1 MCVIRPSVICT
12 VSFIVGVISNM
23 ARRSMRLVEYGK
35 PFQLTNEEVPT
46 APKGG
51 AVVKTDYAGVCHSD
65 LHGADGDFGPFI
77 PLQVILG
84 HEIAGTVHDV
94 DPSADF
100 KVGDRV
106 MVYWTGGCGEC
117 KRCEVGQP
125 PACLKNVKHW
135 AGITEDGGFSDYVIV
150 PDVRLLVKV
159 PDTVAMDTACLLPC
173 SALTAYNTVCT
184 IVPTVQDFAKYSDDC
199 AVLLVGA
206 GGLGLWGVQFA
217 KVLLPVGVRVI
228 CADIS
233 EEKLAAAKEVGCDEV
248 LLWGKDV
255 DDDTAVAAAKEV
267 CGDLGAVAAID
278 FVNAPSTFE
287 RLQKMIAEGGIH
299 ALVGFFGVDAP
310 AAVPLMPF
318 VVNRH
323 TITGVIIGSLPQ
335 LRELTAL
342 VAQGKVKPPPI
353 SHHPLEDVYD
363 VMQGLKAGKVK
374 GRAVVKF

>member
-1 MCVIRPSVICT
+1 
-12 VSFIVGVISNM
+12 M

-184 IVPTVQDFAKYSDDC
+184 IVPTVQDFAKYS
-199 AVLLVGA
+199 
-206 GGLGLWGVQFA
+206 
-217 KVLLPVGVRVI
+217 
-228 CADIS
+228 
-233 EEKLAAAKEVGCDEV
+233 
-248 LLWGKDV
+248 V